1 MIVGEQDAV
10 ERDEGSS
17 FRTMSLSSEMP
28 DLPDSVRT
36 SLSNFLV
43 HFLTVVQ
50 SVWTDP
56 ERHIRQNF
64 FSTYNYGLSE
74 RIPISLPGTHSSIA

>member
-36 SLSNFLV
+36 SLSNLLV
-43 HFLTVVQ
+43 HFLTVV
-50 SVWTDP
+50 
-56 ERHIRQNF
+56 
-64 FSTYNYGLSE
+64 
-74 RIPISLPGTHSSIA
+74 